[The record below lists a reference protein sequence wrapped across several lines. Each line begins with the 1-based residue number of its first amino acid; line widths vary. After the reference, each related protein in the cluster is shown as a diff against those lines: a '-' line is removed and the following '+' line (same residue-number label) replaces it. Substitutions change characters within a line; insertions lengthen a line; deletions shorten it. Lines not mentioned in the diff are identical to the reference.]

1 MLVISNSEPKGAS
14 VSKRLDDFNAQDRQ
28 SIKFQDAGVHFL
40 IGEIDEENI
49 NETVKWIAHENID
62 PKADRVL
69 TLYVNSQGGDLYEA
83 LGLIDMMR
91 NSQIPIRTIGY
102 GSVMSAAFL
111 IVASGAPG
119 ERYITKNC
127 GIMCHQMSCSEEI
140 GKYHDIKA
148 TRKETDRLNKAMYD
162 VLKETTGLDGRIIK
176 TKLLPA
182 HDVYM
187 TAEEMIEF
195 GAADQILERG

>member
-1 MLVISNSEPKGAS
+1 MISNSELKGAI
-14 VSKRLDDFNAQDRQ
+14 VSKKLDEWSAADRQ
-28 SIKFQDAGVHFL
+28 GIKFQEAGVHFL
-40 IGEIDEENI
+40 IGEIDEDNI
-49 NETVKWIAHENID
+49 NETIKWLAYENID
-62 PKADRVL
+62 PSNDRIL
-69 TLYVNSQGGDLYEA
+69 TLYINSQGGDLYQA

-91 NSQIPIRTIGY
+91 NSQLPVRTIGY

-111 IVASGAPG
+111 ILASGASG

-127 GIMCHQMSCSEEI
+127 GIMCHQMSILEEA

-162 VLKETTGLDGRIIK
+162 LLKESTGLDGRIIK
-176 TKLLPA
+176 TRLLPA

-195 GAADQILERG
+195 GAADHILTRE

>member
-1 MLVISNSEPKGAS
+1 MISNSELKGAA

-28 SIKFQDAGVHFL
+28 SIKFQEAGVHFL
-40 IGEIDEENI
+40 IGDIDEENV
-49 NETVKWIAHENID
+49 NEAVKWLAFENID
-62 PKADRVL
+62 YKADRVL
-69 TLYVNSQGGDLYEA
+69 TMYVNTQGGDLYEA
-83 LGLIDMMR
+83 FGLIDMMQ
-91 NSQIPIRTIGY
+91 NSRIPIRTIGY
-102 GSVMSAAFL
+102 GSVMSAGFL
-111 IVASGAPG
+111 IVASGTPG

-127 GIMCHQMSCSEEI
+127 GIMCHQMSATEEM

-195 GAADQILERG
+195 GAADHILERA

>member
-1 MLVISNSEPKGAS
+1 MISNSELKGAI
-14 VSKRLDDFNAQDRQ
+14 VSKKLDDFNAQDRQ

-40 IGEIDEENI
+40 IGEITEDNI
-49 NETVKWIAHENID
+49 NETVKWLAYENID
-62 PKADRVL
+62 SRADRIL
-69 TLYVNSQGGDLYEA
+69 TLYINSQGGDLYEA

-91 NSQIPIRTIGY
+91 NSQIPVRTIGY

-111 IVASGAPG
+111 IMASGSPG

-127 GIMCHQMSCSEEI
+127 GIMCHQMSILEEA

-148 TRKETDRLNKAMYD
+148 TRKETDRLSQAMYD
-162 VLKETTGLDGRIIK
+162 ILKETTGLDGRIIK
-176 TKLLPA
+176 NKLLPA

-187 TAEEMIEF
+187 TAEEMIGY
-195 GAADQILERG
+195 GAADHILER

>member
-1 MLVISNSEPKGAS
+1 MMISNSENQGAS
-14 VSKRLDDFNAQDRQ
+14 VAKRLDDFNAQDRQ

-40 IGEIDEENI
+40 IGEITEDNI
-49 NETVKWIAHENID
+49 NECIKWLAYENID
-62 PKADRVL
+62 PKSDRAL

-83 LGLIDMMR
+83 FGLIDMMK
-91 NSQIPIRTIGY
+91 NSQIPVRTIGY

-111 IVASGAPG
+111 IVASGASG

-127 GIMCHQMSCSEEI
+127 GIMCHQLSCTEEM

-162 VLKETTGLDGRIIK
+162 ILKESTGLDGRIIK

-187 TAEEMIEF
+187 TAEEMLAF
-195 GAADQILERG
+195 GAADHILERA

>member
-1 MLVISNSEPKGAS
+1 M
-14 VSKRLDDFNAQDRQ
+14 SKRLDDFNAQDRQ
-28 SIKFQDAGVHFL
+28 GIKFQEAGVHFL
-40 IGEIDEENI
+40 IGEITEENVH
-49 NETVKWIAHENID
+49 ETVKWITFENLNLD
-62 PKADRVL
+62 QNRTL
-69 TLYVNSQGGDLYEA
+69 TLYINSQGGDLYEA
-83 LGLIDMMR
+83 FGLIDMMR

-111 IVASGAPG
+111 ILASGSPG

-127 GIMCHQMSCSEEI
+127 GIMCHQFSSIEEV

-148 TRKETDRLNKAMYD
+148 QRRETDRLNKAMYD
-162 VLKETTGLDGRIIK
+162 ILKETTGLDGRIIK

-187 TAEEMIEF
+187 TAEEMINF
-195 GAADQILERG
+195 GAADHIFER